1 MTDDKEYFE
10 SKGFQ
15 KILKEYEK
23 SAKSGQATYMDA
35 DDLADIADY
44 YQLNGRTVEAETAI
58 NLAFEYNPE
67 AVGPLLYRAHEAL
80 NQKDYDTTQSYINRL
95 EVVDSL
101 EALFLKG
108 ELMICQK
115 KTDEADDL
123 FREKYKDIMPD
134 EQLDYVYDVASL
146 FADYEIYEKSFE
158 WMARSQGDDS
168 DDFKELMG
176 RILCGLGKY
185 QDSERIFNELID
197 HNPYSSAYWNA
208 LATVQFMNEDY
219 NAAITSSE
227 YAIAINPKDADS
239 ISSKAHGLFNLG
251 NYESALLAFKKYT
264 ELMPHDDFSYLHQG
278 TCLINLGRYEEA
290 IAVLEKAE
298 QESDENSIHL
308 PGIYQELAYAYSELK
323 NIDTALYYIDKTK
336 DYDCDH
342 INMEIIRGHILL
354 SNGLKK
360 EAEETFTYALQHT
373 QDVSKTMLRII
384 VSLYDNHYIQSCYHL
399 MKNFFKV
406 VDDNWDEG
414 YSYMANCCL
423 NMKKQDEFLYYLK
436 LAVERNPKEAREVLK
451 GLFPEGMRP
460 DEYYDYMLNKINNQ

>member
-80 NQKDYDTTQSYINRL
+80 NLKDYDTTQSYINRL

-360 EAEETFTYALQHT
+360 EAEETFPYALQHT

-423 NMKKQDEFLYYLK
+423 SMKKQDEFLYYLK
-436 LAVERNPKEAREVLK
+436 LAVEGNPKEAREVLK